1 MMESNRSLL
10 FPIAVR
16 VLPEA
21 DTKMEL
27 EVQEMC
33 WGNAHEGSNGEE
45 AGEGGES
52 LQKVMQDP

>member
-1 MMESNRSLL
+1 M
-10 FPIAVR
+10 FPTAVR

-33 WGNAHEGSNGEE
+33 WGNAHEGVNGEE

-52 LQKVMQDP
+52 LQKVMLDP